1 MDGAHRLGR
10 HRGASTVMSGSLRS
24 IAGPPRSSL
33 PTYVERGGEIVPRH
47 PSQAIGAR
55 LYGFSIQ
62 AGMDRI
68 DDFCDRTFNQP
79 SRHKDRWRAAAGWV
93 LLNFVDVLELRSAN
107 EQDRRLG
114 FVHEHEAAIWMPVE
128 DTRHPRLRWAIPY
141 IFVDSQWALAGGRE
155 PYGFPKQLGTMNIPR
170 DARAPEALE
179 LRTTT
184 VKAFGPDAGAED
196 VLVVRAVRDSAS
208 SVALDPPQWWDRSD
222 ALRGILARALEPEP
236 GPLRDLVNRIVR
248 HPLARAD
255 EVEDN
260 LTALVPFA
268 RDMGADEIPMMML
281 KQFRSALS
289 PTHACYQAIIEVTSR
304 LINFDQGGFLPDD
317 YRVEFAKL
325 DGEPILRDLG
335 IAEGPQKATYPFW
348 LEFDFRIEAT
358 DVLWSSGEHG
368 D

>member
-1 MDGAHRLGR
+1 
-10 HRGASTVMSGSLRS
+10 MSGSLRS

-33 PTYVERGGEIVPRH
+33 PTYVERGGEIVARH

-55 LYGFSIQ
+55 LYGFLIK
-62 AGMDRI
+62 ADRS

-107 EQDRRLG
+107 AQDRGLG

-155 PYGFPKQLGTMNIPR
+155 PYGFPKQLGAMNIPR
-170 DARAPEALE
+170 DQNAPQALE

-184 VKAFGPDAGAED
+184 MKEFGPGARAED

-208 SVALDPPQWWDRSD
+208 PAPLEVDWGDPSD
-222 ALRGILARALEPEP
+222 VLGSILARATGSEGGTLSE
-236 GPLRDLVNRIVR
+236 LVNRVAA

-289 PTHACYQAIIEVTSR
+289 PTHACYQAIIEVTNR

-348 LEFDFRIEAT
+348 LEFDFSVEAT
-358 DVLWSSGEHG
+358 DVLWSSGAHG